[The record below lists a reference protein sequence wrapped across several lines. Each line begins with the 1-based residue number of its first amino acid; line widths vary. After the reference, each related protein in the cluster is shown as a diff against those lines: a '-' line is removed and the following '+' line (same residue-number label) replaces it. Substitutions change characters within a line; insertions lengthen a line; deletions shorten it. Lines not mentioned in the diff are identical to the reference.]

1 MKVKEK
7 EFPLN
12 KVAYIG
18 KEGTREKKKKMKKS
32 SAEKNTELLNTEML
46 FSEHLT
52 ELMRDRLRSVRGYL
66 KFRMFL
72 YFSACFFN
80 ACNFEERS
88 KWGRQNIEWWFFFVR
103 TLMMSNKCSNFD
115 HIERC
120 AKQEEEEEKNWPFPM
135 TNTRITHS
143 TFFCCSNCL
152 ANVLHVFD
160 KSYGVFPYLQKNV
173 T

>member
-72 YFSACFFN
+72 YFSACFF
-80 ACNFEERS
+80 
-88 KWGRQNIEWWFFFVR
+88 
-103 TLMMSNKCSNFD
+103 
-115 HIERC
+115 
-120 AKQEEEEEKNWPFPM
+120 
-135 TNTRITHS
+135 
-143 TFFCCSNCL
+143 
-152 ANVLHVFD
+152 
-160 KSYGVFPYLQKNV
+160 
-173 T
+173 